1 MDGETVMADMSGEVP
16 VQNNRLNV
24 YKYLKEIG
32 RTPKE
37 IAAIMG
43 NISVESPNFDDQLVE
58 KTGRKNKGHGIF
70 QLTSLKKR
78 VYDRHIADKGLP
90 NNYKTQIDFML
101 DTIYNPNNLSDG
113 ILEVKGM
120 EGMEKHDVSGYGDMK
135 DLRKSL
141 IEDPVDV
148 ATTNFT
154 KLWEKPKKGKEHF
167 SRRVNHAVDIYNN
180 LTQQKKT
187 GGRIMNQTQL
197 NYNKQR
203 FI

>member
-1 MDGETVMADMSGEVP
+1 MADMSGEVP

-43 NISVESPNFDDQLVE
+43 NISVESPNFDDQEVE
-58 KTGRKNKGHGIF
+58 KTERENKGHGLF
-70 QLTSLKKR
+70 QLTDLKKR
-78 VYDRHIADKGLP
+78 VYDRHIIDKGLP

-120 EGMEKHDVSGYGDMK
+120 EGKEKHDVSGYGNMK

-141 IEDPVDV
+141 AEDPIET

-154 KLWEKPKKGKEHF
+154 KLWENPKKGKEHF
-167 SRRVNHAVDIYNN
+167 SKRVNHAVDIYNN
-180 LTQQKKT
+180 LTQQRKH
-187 GGRIMNQTQL
+187 GGRIMNLTKQS
-197 NYNKQR
+197 YNTQR